1 MSWVEFWGSPKWVTY
16 IVLLSLISIYGVPL
30 VSASDHA
37 CSGDCIVPSQFSAEF
52 SARLIWRRSGE
63 TSKAQLFVKGDRYRI
78 EHLGGVKTDLGF
90 ASMTI
95 VRLDKGKV
103 WYVYAQRRLVL
114 SVPATREDLL
124 PFSVELNGEV
134 SRTLIGDAVAG
145 KRPAQLYEIKVLTT
159 SGGHEKYYEWV
170 DAERHV
176 LLKLLSQER
185 DWWVEYEH
193 VVVSPQPDYFF
204 ESPLGYRKVEAQV
217 VHPEK

>member
-1 MSWVEFWGSPKWVTY
+1 MSWVKSWDSTKWVSC
-16 IVLLSLISIYGVPL
+16 IVLLYLTL
-30 VSASDHA
+30 VHGTKLASASEHSCLD
-37 CSGDCIVPSQFSAEF
+37 DCLVQAQSSVEF
-52 SARLIWRRSGE
+52 SARLIWRKDGK

-103 WYVYAQRRLVL
+103 WYVYSQRRLVV
-114 SVPATREDLL
+114 SVPAMREDLL
-124 PFSVELNGEV
+124 PFSVELNEEV
-134 SRTLIGDAVAG
+134 SRTLIGDAVVG
-145 KRPAQLYEIKVLTT
+145 KRQAQLYEIKVLAT
-159 SGGHEKYYEWV
+159 SGRHEKYYEWV

>member
-1 MSWVEFWGSPKWVTY
+1 MRWVETWGSTKWVPC
-16 IVLLSLISIYGVPL
+16 IVFFYLVSGYDASL

-37 CSGDCIVPSQFSAEF
+37 CPDDCIVQPQSSVEF
-52 SARLIWRRSGE
+52 SARLTWRKDGK
-63 TSKAQLFVKGDRYRI
+63 TSKSQLFVKGDRYRI

-95 VRLDKGKV
+95 VRLDKGRV
-103 WYVYAQRRLVL
+103 WYVYSQRRLVL
-114 SVPATREDLL
+114 SVPATQEDFP
-124 PFSVELNGEV
+124 PFSVKVKGEV
-134 SRTLIGDAVAG
+134 SRTLIGDAIAG
-145 KRPAQLYEIKVLTT
+145 KRPAQLYEIEVLTK

-170 DAERHV
+170 DTEQHV

-204 ESPLGYRKVEAQV
+204 EAPLGYRKVEAQV